1 MTSRIEF
8 KIMWS
13 ESVETM
19 KTLSGRIS
27 VENRTEQNRT
37 EQNRTEQNRRKENKK
52 ESKLIIVHYYVAL
65 NVCMYVRTYVPSM
78 ASP

>member
-27 VENRTEQNRT
+27 VENRTEQNK
-37 EQNRTEQNRRKENKK
+37 RKENKK